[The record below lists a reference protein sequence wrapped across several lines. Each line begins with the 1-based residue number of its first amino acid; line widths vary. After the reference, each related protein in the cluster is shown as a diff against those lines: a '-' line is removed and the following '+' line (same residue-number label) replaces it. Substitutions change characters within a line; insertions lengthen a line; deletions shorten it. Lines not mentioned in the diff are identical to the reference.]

1 MLCSINALVSQLGR
15 KKVAVGSSLH
25 IADRREFCT
34 HLSIFVSSYP
44 GWQIE
49 KPVNLVANA
58 L

>member
-1 MLCSINALVSQLGR
+1 MLLFCQLGR
-15 KKVAVGSSLH
+15 NKKVAVGSSLH
-25 IADRREFCT
+25 IADRRECCT
-34 HLSIFVSSYP
+34 HLSNFQSSNT